1 MKPHGFGDNAEPM
14 FFCPIKT
21 LRDVY
26 RKVCIKGYNYLFLLS
41 IFFLILFVIYDN
53 TSDIKP

>member
-1 MKPHGFGDNAEPM
+1 MGSERIPNPCFLSDKKNLAG
-14 FFCPIKT
+14 
-21 LRDVY
+21 RY

-53 TSDIKP
+53 NSDIKP